1 MKATKVTQV
10 TYEALGRVHVTY
22 TTFFDM
28 AYIES
33 VVKLIDETAR
43 VTDLKN
49 AVIDSA
55 VYKKN
60 NLGHIKERYKKIQE
74 LEG

>member
-1 MKATKVTQV
+1 MIEIKATQV

-22 TTFFDM
+22 TTFFDID
-28 AYIES
+28 YIQN

-55 VYKKN
+55 IYKKN
-60 NLGHIKERYKKIQE
+60 NLSHIKDRYKEIEQDE
-74 LEG
+74 